1 MDVEIEV
8 TGNTMKVLEEKA
20 QSIFDR
26 FYGYSRKVKQM
37 NNRKKPPVEEFVY
50 NPTPCPYEMS
60 FGTVH
65 IKSSDSYD
73 PVFIVLVKATTDTS
87 DDDKKESVI

>member
-1 MDVEIEV
+1 MDVKIEV
-8 TGNTMKVLEEKA
+8 MGSSMKSIEDKA
-20 QSIFDR
+20 QIIFDR
-26 FYGYSRKVKQM
+26 FYGYQRRIKQM
-37 NNRKKPPVEEFVY
+37 NNRKKPPVEEYVD

-65 IKSSDSYD
+65 IKSNDNYD
-73 PVFIVLVKATTDTS
+73 PVFIVLVKATIDTS